1 MRRLMRS
8 RGMRKFRRNRMAMGA
23 MGVILAYAAVFAAI
37 IGMELFDAAY
47 TRIADAPPVFALR
60 EGTTIRVLPAK
71 HPGFF
76 AHREPLQRFNDL
88 GWHNSRL
95 QRIFERD
102 LESSEDYRRDM
113 DEAAL
118 AERKI
123 ARVPLAELRE
133 RYEAFRGAFLELDD
147 TYLERDDLL
156 DEAAAIRA
164 EIADLEGSSADA
176 EEVAALRE
184 ELAALQPD
192 LERVEREFTEEV
204 DRAEAALLELMPMPR
219 GWDGLVYFLRT
230 SLGSDVSGRSLASR
244 GFYSIKVAFQI
255 GFVVASLCVAIGT
268 LLGAGAAFFAGWVD
282 HVVMWIVS
290 TLSSIPYL
298 VLLAVFAFMFTG
310 SAWFDNPAQR
320 PELQLVKLY
329 VAMGLTFWVS
339 TCRVIRGEVMK
350 IKELEYVQAATAIGF
365 GRFYILLRHVIP
377 NTVHIMFI
385 NFSLLFIGAIKSE
398 VILSFLGLG
407 VSGQPS
413 WGTMI
418 SNSKDDL
425 SNFFFWEVLT
435 ASVLLFILVLA
446 FNIVSD
452 ALQDAFDPKHVS

>member
-1 MRRLMRS
+1 
-8 RGMRKFRRNRMAMGA
+8 
-23 MGVILAYAAVFAAI
+23 
-37 IGMELFDAAY
+37 
-47 TRIADAPPVFALR
+47 
-60 EGTTIRVLPAK
+60 
-71 HPGFF
+71 
-76 AHREPLQRFNDL
+76 
-88 GWHNSRL
+88 
-95 QRIFERD
+95 
-102 LESSEDYRRDM
+102 
-113 DEAAL
+113 
-118 AERKI
+118 
-123 ARVPLAELRE
+123 
-133 RYEAFRGAFLELDD
+133 
-147 TYLERDDLL
+147 
-156 DEAAAIRA
+156 
-164 EIADLEGSSADA
+164 
-176 EEVAALRE
+176 
-184 ELAALQPD
+184 
-192 LERVEREFTEEV
+192 
-204 DRAEAALLELMPMPR
+204 
-219 GWDGLVYFLRT
+219 
-230 SLGSDVSGRSLASR
+230 
-244 GFYSIKVAFQI
+244 
-255 GFVVASLCVAIGT
+255 
-268 LLGAGAAFFAGWVD
+268 
-282 HVVMWIVS
+282 MWIVS